1 MKSLFPAR
9 SLCWLVL
16 ALVPLSTP
24 AQVVT
29 LTPVADTALFEQV
42 PDNNLGASQ
51 SFAVGNTAAE
61 SATRSLLKFDLRSA
75 VPAGS
80 TVTSASLELTVVRT
94 SFLVEP
100 AIFQIH
106 RVTADWGE
114 GAKGAGAVTG
124 TGSPAG
130 AGEATWNAR
139 FFGRSLWTP
148 SGGEFMPEVL
158 ASAPVAGD
166 AISFSGANLTAD
178 VQRWVNEPDSNFGWL
193 IKDQFEGATTT
204 ARRIGSREHPT
215 AAPKLI
221 LQVQS
226 PLRILSSGLKDGS
239 FCLKFM
245 AQSRAYVVQAR
256 TAIDSGEWLD
266 IATIPAAEVPGEV
279 EVCDP
284 APATGAKFYRVMER

>member
-1 MKSLFPAR
+1 M
-9 SLCWLVL
+9 CWLVL
-16 ALVPLSTP
+16 ALLPLSTP
-24 AQVVT
+24 AEVVT

-51 SFAVGNTAAE
+51 SVAVGNTAAA

-75 VPAGS
+75 VPVGS
-80 TVTSASLELTVVRT
+80 TVTGASLELTVVRA

-100 AIFQIH
+100 ATFQIH

-124 TGSPAG
+124 TGSPATDS
-130 AGEATWNAR
+130 EATWNAR
-139 FFGRSLWTP
+139 FFGQSLWATA
-148 SGGEFMPEVL
+148 GGEFVPEVL

-166 AISFSGANLTAD
+166 AIAFSGGDLAAD
-178 VQRWVNEPDSNFGWL
+178 VQRWVNEPESNFGWL
-193 IKDQFEGATTT
+193 IKDQFEGTATT

-215 AAPKLI
+215 AAPRLI

-266 IATIPAAEVPGEV
+266 VATIPAAEVPGEV